1 MATLAQAEETAAAAP
16 PSDAAYTMGERSGM
30 QFVIISSG
38 AATVT
43 IYLHGSHVA
52 SWQHGGKE
60 LLFMSE
66 NAVYNGTKALRG
78 GIPVC
83 FPQFGNLGPC
93 KAQHGFARNLPWTL
107 VGVTA
112 TATTTTA
119 RFTLCSVQPESEF
132 PFPVRNRHHQAAT
145 TPPPLRCH
153 RLSFA
158 PATIRAPLKPRHPN
172 FPRQYHLT
180 NEVTVS
186 GAERTLAQELVV
198 ANPGA
203 EPFSFTTALHTYFK
217 VNALEATVGGL
228 RGCKYLDSLEGRAEK
243 VDLEEEVC
251 FASEVDRIYM
261 GVPRV
266 VTVSDSSVN
275 FDIGTTATLSDGIVW
290 NPWIAK
296 AASMKVR

>member
-1 MATLAQAEETAAAAP
+1 MATLAQAEETAATAP

-83 FPQFGNLGPC
+83 FPQFGDLGPC

-119 RFTLCSVQPESEF
+119 RFALCSVQPESEF
-132 PFPVRNRHHQAAT
+132 PFP
-145 TPPPLRCH
+145 
-153 RLSFA
+153 
-158 PATIRAPLKPRHPN
+158 
-172 FPRQYHLT
+172 YHLT

-198 ANPGA
+198 ANPGTTQ
-203 EPFSFTTALHTYFK
+203 FSFTTALHTYFK

-228 RGCKYLDSLEGRAEK
+228 RGCKYLDSLDGRVEK

-296 AASMKVR
+296 AASMKDYGDEEWRDHVCHEAGRAASGPVTLAPGEVWSGTQTITAHISS

>member
-1 MATLAQAEETAAAAP
+1 MDSRGRHGHGDDHHRKIRPLLGAAGVGVSISGVQSPPPGRHHASATALP
-16 PSDAAYTMGERSGM
+16 PS
-30 QFVIISSG
+30 Q
-38 AATVT
+38 
-43 IYLHGSHVA
+43 
-52 SWQHGGKE
+52 
-60 LLFMSE
+60 
-66 NAVYNGTKALRG
+66 LR
-78 GIPVC
+78 
-83 FPQFGNLGPC
+83 
-93 KAQHGFARNLPWTL
+93 A
-107 VGVTA
+107 
-112 TATTTTA
+112 
-119 RFTLCSVQPESEF
+119 
-132 PFPVRNRHHQAAT
+132 
-145 TPPPLRCH
+145 
-153 RLSFA
+153 
-158 PATIRAPLKPRHPN
+158 ATIRAPLKPRHPN

-228 RGCKYLDSLEGRAEK
+228 RGCKYLDSLDGRAEK

-296 AASMKVR
+296 AASMKVRWCVAMPVTAAVLIRTLAMPLVLLTKDYGDEEWRDHVCHEAGRAASGPVTLAPGEVWSGTQTITAHISS

>member
-1 MATLAQAEETAAAAP
+1 MATLAQAEETAATAP

-83 FPQFGNLGPC
+83 FPQFGDLGPC

-119 RFTLCSVQPESEF
+119 RFALCSVQPESEF

-158 PATIRAPLKPRHPN
+158 PPPSEHPLNPATPT
-172 FPRQYHLT
+172 FPD
-180 NEVTVS
+180 S
-186 GAERTLAQELVV
+186 
-198 ANPGA
+198 
-203 EPFSFTTALHTYFK
+203 TT
-217 VNALEATVGGL
+217 
-228 RGCKYLDSLEGRAEK
+228 
-243 VDLEEEVC
+243 
-251 FASEVDRIYM
+251 
-261 GVPRV
+261 
-266 VTVSDSSVN
+266 
-275 FDIGTTATLSDGIVW
+275 
-290 NPWIAK
+290 
-296 AASMKVR
+296 